1 MCTGATAQA
10 LTLRLAYA
18 AVHRALLPDR
28 QEAPR
33 HALCLLTHMHAHAR
47 TGPKGGLCPGS
58 SPMPSPGERMP
69 PWWGQCVV
77 RAVMGDGEWQ
87 PCSQVLLCVDVPAAQ
102 DTRQVLGVPGRKLPQ
117 GPWPFRASTHPRFAQ
132 DPAHHQGPPGAVL
145 TCPPGPPPQR
155 GWAAQPSVGLAPLF
169 CPPPN
174 RCPLGQCQ
182 PLFQPL
188 NFTCSQLPQAPLGR
202 ALTCAECGA
211 LSAAAASEATSN
223 AMLVPPIAR
232 ARLARPQALPAS
244 ELHLFV
250 LTFFCHCC
258 HLCHPL

>member
-1 MCTGATAQA
+1 MENGSLAPRFCFVWMCQLHRTHARFWVYQA
-10 LTLRLAYA
+10 ESCPKDPGPSGPRPT
-18 AVHRALLPDR
+18 RALLRTLPTTR
-28 QEAPR
+28 APQ
-33 HALCLLTHMHAHAR
+33 
-47 TGPKGGLCPGS
+47 GLS
-58 SPMPSPGERMP
+58 SP
-69 PWWGQCVV
+69 
-77 RAVMGDGEWQ
+77 A
-87 PCSQVLLCVDVPAAQ
+87 LPA
-102 DTRQVLGVPGRKLPQ
+102 
-117 GPWPFRASTHPRFAQ
+117 
-132 DPAHHQGPPGAVL
+132 
-145 TCPPGPPPQR
+145 PPPQR

>member
-1 MCTGATAQA
+1 MGTVRGQSSDGGWRMA
-10 LTLRLAYA
+10 
-18 AVHRALLPDR
+18 ALLPGSALRGCASCTGHTPGSGCTR
-28 QEAPR
+28 QKAAPR
-33 HALCLLTHMHAHAR
+33 TLALQGLDPPTLCS
-47 TGPKGGLCPGS
+47 GPCP
-58 SPMPSPGERMP
+58 P
-69 PWWGQCVV
+69 P
-77 RAVMGDGEWQ
+77 
-87 PCSQVLLCVDVPAAQ
+87 
-102 DTRQVLGVPGRKLPQ
+102 
-117 GPWPFRASTHPRFAQ
+117 
-132 DPAHHQGPPGAVL
+132 GPPRG
-145 TCPPGPPPQR
+145 CPHLPSRPPPQR

>member
-1 MCTGATAQA
+1 MGRVRAGGAGSELGHTDARAQHVHAATSSSVGPLPVCTGATAQA

-132 DPAHHQGPPGAVL
+132 DPAHHQG
-145 TCPPGPPPQR
+145 
-155 GWAAQPSVGLAPLF
+155 
-169 CPPPN
+169 
-174 RCPLGQCQ
+174 
-182 PLFQPL
+182 
-188 NFTCSQLPQAPLGR
+188 
-202 ALTCAECGA
+202 
-211 LSAAAASEATSN
+211 
-223 AMLVPPIAR
+223 
-232 ARLARPQALPAS
+232 
-244 ELHLFV
+244 
-250 LTFFCHCC
+250 LTFY
-258 HLCHPL
+258 L